1 MELSRRTVLTTA
13 ASAAALYTAP
23 MTTARAAEQTP
34 AAVVRTLRSAA
45 DYAIGKLR
53 AVAPDVTAFPVGT
66 KSEKWVYAQNGDW
79 VGGFWPGT
87 LWMAWL
93 HSGDDTFRTLAIDS
107 ARKLAPRQNDTSTH
121 DLGFLFY
128 PSWVTAWRLTGDDTW
143 RTGAVRAA
151 DSLSRRY
158 NPTGRFIRAWGPLND
173 PANAGRIIMDTM
185 MNLDLLA
192 FATEQTGDAKYLDI
206 ATAHASTAQRVF
218 PRPDGST
225 PHVYDFD
232 PATGAPIGPGTV
244 QGYSPTSCWARGQAW
259 GIYGFTTIHRR
270 TGDDQFLATAR
281 RLADYALGALSPDH
295 VPVWDYRAPQQ
306 PNDVKDASAG
316 AIMACGLLDLSAA
329 TGRPEYQQAALRL
342 LTALAETCLTRNS
355 ARAEAVVARCT
366 RNRPAEDG
374 IEISLPYADYY
385 LLEGILRV
393 LRPHDVDRAI
403 DLSGPKRGHR
413 GRGAPDRAERSE
425 RRRASRT

>member
-1 MELSRRTVLTTA
+1 MEISRRSVLTTA
-13 ASAAALYTAP
+13 AAAAALHAVPTTA
-23 MTTARAAEQTP
+23 ARAAERTP
-34 AAVVRTLRSAA
+34 AADVRTLRAAA
-45 DYAIGKLR
+45 DYATGKLR
-53 AVAPDVTAFPVGT
+53 TVAPGVTAFPVGT
-66 KSEKWVYAQNGDW
+66 KAEKWVYSQNGDW

-93 HSGDDTFRTLAIDS
+93 YSGDDTFRTLALDS
-107 ARKLAPRQNDTSTH
+107 AKKLAPRQTDTTTH

-151 DSLSRRY
+151 DSLIRRY
-158 NPTGRFIRAWGPLND
+158 NPGGRFIRAWGALND
-173 PANAGRIIMDTM
+173 PNNAGRVIMDTM

-192 FATEQTGDAKYLDI
+192 FASEQTGDGKYLGI
-206 ATAHASTAQRVF
+206 AAEHAKTAQRVF

-232 PATGAPIGPGTV
+232 PATGVPIGPGTV

-270 TGDDQFLATAR
+270 TGDRQFLTTAR
-281 RLADYALGALSPDH
+281 RLADYALGALTPDH
-295 VPVWDYRAPQQ
+295 VPVWDFRAPQQ
-306 PNDVKDASAG
+306 PYDVKDASAG

-329 TGRPEYQQAALRL
+329 TGRPEYRVAALRL
-342 LTALAETCLTRNS
+342 LTALAKTCLTRNS
-355 ARAEAVVARCT
+355 TRAEAVVARCT

-393 LRPHDVDRAI
+393 LQPQDVDRAI
-403 DLSGPKRGHR
+403 DLSGAK
-413 GRGAPDRAERSE
+413 
-425 RRRASRT
+425 